1 MKQALAILI
10 LILSICAISAPFING
25 LLMEK
30 VVKQSLQDLG
40 NIYANSGS
48 DISIQVVDYQRGYAT
63 SEIEWKINLGSM
75 KSLYKIDEIV
85 FTDHARHGL
94 TGIVSQT
101 SLMKN
106 DWYQNF
112 VNNKLNGTDP
122 LSITTAYRLSGDVS
136 ATILLDKFS
145 LQENGQTVN
154 VQPAKVVVEGDSGM
168 KNIRIDSDFAG
179 LTAPGKIDLKDL
191 SLTARLE
198 KISTYIWDGD
208 ISMRLGSSSAVD
220 KKGTFE
226 ISNMLTDYKIA
237 YDKTKKSLNIGI
249 DYGADKLALGDQG
262 IGRTQLHF
270 GVNNLDG

>member
-1 MKQALAILI
+1 MKRALAILI

-179 LTAPGKIDLKDL
+179 LTAPGKIDLN
-191 SLTARLE
+191 SQPG
-198 KISTYIWDGD
+198 W
-208 ISMRLGSSSAVD
+208 
-220 KKGTFE
+220 
-226 ISNMLTDYKIA
+226 
-237 YDKTKKSLNIGI
+237 KKSQPTSGMVIS
-249 DYGADKLALGDQG
+249 Q
-262 IGRTQLHF
+262 
-270 GVNNLDG
+270 